1 MNETNAETKSGNIIY
16 YLLAEF
22 LKENKMYLLFLII
35 ISLAVGVLQT
45 NGISILTASLI
56 DSLQKKEKGIWTI
69 FQMLCGMYVLFHAL
83 EYMHVEVNTRLVIKM
98 QQWARFKLLEMIMR
112 VNNDIFSDSNFTKLN
127 SPIHRISDLAAS
139 IISDI
144 LAYMLPNLIFVIV
157 IGIHFLLLSPL
168 LSLIFLAGNILI
180 LSFYFY
186 TFEYTLAQN
195 KAYEDEQQETD
206 GLLIDLL
213 SNMDKI
219 VYRGKVKDESDNF
232 EDVADKNVR
241 LAMEYYTESN
251 KISSVMSL
259 IILIVFLISLG
270 YLVYMASNKE
280 ISHVT
285 FISSLTIL
293 ILFHEKLNALISQLP
308 SFVGYVGRM
317 TISLKYFEH
326 VNIHFEK
333 VLENNRFT
341 LTEIP
346 FKKIKFDNVS
356 YKYSS
361 GNYVFQNKT
370 IETTLTDNKIIGITG
385 PSGAGKS
392 TFIKLLIKMYPCEE
406 GNIYIDGVNITELD
420 PLYIRSNITYVNQT
434 SKLFDKKVIENMMY
448 GCHNKEKCEMLL
460 KKIMNYPTIFKLYKN
475 MDIYTKDSGLLG
487 ENLSGGQRQVV
498 NMIGGFINPSK
509 ILILDEPTN
518 ALDPILKKEVIQM
531 ISDFKEFKQSI
542 LIITHDKDVF
552 SIFDSEVKIQ

>member
-1 MNETNAETKSGNIIY
+1 
-16 YLLAEF
+16 
-22 LKENKMYLLFLII
+22 
-35 ISLAVGVLQT
+35 
-45 NGISILTASLI
+45 
-56 DSLQKKEKGIWTI
+56 
-69 FQMLCGMYVLFHAL
+69 
-83 EYMHVEVNTRLVIKM
+83 
-98 QQWARFKLLEMIMR
+98 
-112 VNNDIFSDSNFTKLN
+112 
-127 SPIHRISDLAAS
+127 
-139 IISDI
+139 
-144 LAYMLPNLIFVIV
+144 
-157 IGIHFLLLSPL
+157 
-168 LSLIFLAGNILI
+168 
-180 LSFYFY
+180 
-186 TFEYTLAQN
+186 
-195 KAYEDEQQETD
+195 
-206 GLLIDLL
+206 
-213 SNMDKI
+213 
-219 VYRGKVKDESDNF
+219 
-232 EDVADKNVR
+232 
-241 LAMEYYTESN
+241 
-251 KISSVMSL
+251 MSL

-270 YLVYMASNKE
+270 YLVYMASKKE
-280 ISHVT
+280 ISQVT

-448 GCHNKEKCEMLL
+448 GCHNKEKCEILL